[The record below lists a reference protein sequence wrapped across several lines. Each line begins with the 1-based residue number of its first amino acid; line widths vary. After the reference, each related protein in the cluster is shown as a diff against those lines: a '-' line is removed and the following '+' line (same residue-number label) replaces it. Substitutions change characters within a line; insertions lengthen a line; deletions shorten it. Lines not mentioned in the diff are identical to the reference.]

1 MFHESL
7 TAHASKTDDSC
18 AYCTG
23 YGKKSALKEML
34 CSKAKSQKFNAKS
47 MISNM
52 ISKWF
57 LKKSLKSST
66 ISLSNFPKFFYSKKK
81 KVRKWF
87 LLFLPILHFTLAPK
101 IHLQN
106 ASPPSEKRTNP
117 SNPLN
122 GEEEKKKKN
131 AWTFTRWI
139 TVSSVWKC
147 RVRDRIHEIDGPI
160 WNHSTPRAV
169 GCSRKTQGAKGVVG
183 KHRDVEGRRGRRGVG
198 SPHKTMLPHLSASST
213 SSPLRAAPSS
223 P

>member
-1 MFHESL
+1 
-7 TAHASKTDDSC
+7 
-18 AYCTG
+18 
-23 YGKKSALKEML
+23 ML
-34 CSKAKSQKFNAKS
+34 CSKVSQKFNTKS
-47 MISNM
+47 M

-66 ISLSNFPKFFYSKKK
+66 IFLSNFSKFFYSKKK

-87 LLFLPILHFTLAPK
+87 LLFLSTLHFTLAPK

-106 ASPPSEKRTNP
+106 ASPSEPSEKRTNP
-117 SNPLN
+117 SNPSN

-160 WNHSTPRAV
+160 WNHSMPRAV

-183 KHRDVEGRRGRRGVG
+183 KHRDVEGRRGWRGGVG

>member
-87 LLFLPILHFTLAPK
+87 LLFLPTLHFTLAPK

-122 GEEEKKKKN
+122 GEEEKKKKTPEHSHDGSPCPRFGN
-131 AWTFTRWI
+131 VASVIVSTKSTDPFEI
-139 TVSSVWKC
+139 TARHAPW
-147 RVRDRIHEIDGPI
+147 
-160 WNHSTPRAV
+160 
-169 GCSRKTQGAKGVVG
+169 GVVG
-183 KHRDVEGRRGRRGVG
+183 R
-198 SPHKTMLPHLSASST
+198 HKAQKEW
-213 SSPLRAAPSS
+213 
-223 P
+223 

>member
-1 MFHESL
+1 
-7 TAHASKTDDSC
+7 
-18 AYCTG
+18 
-23 YGKKSALKEML
+23 ML
-34 CSKAKSQKFNAKS
+34 CSKVSQKFNTKS
-47 MISNM
+47 M

-66 ISLSNFPKFFYSKKK
+66 IFLSNFPKFFYSKKK
-81 KVRKWF
+81 SQKMI
-87 LLFLPILHFTLAPK
+87 PILSFYFTLHSRPK
-101 IHLQN
+101 N
-106 ASPPSEKRTNP
+106 SPTKRFSFRTFRKKNQ
-117 SNPLN
+117 SL
-122 GEEEKKKKN
+122 ESLEWRRRRRKKKN

-183 KHRDVEGRRGRRGVG
+183 KHRDVEGRRGWRGGVG